1 MIPNLQAFAIRAA
14 LIAAACLAC
23 WVGGCTSERM
33 DWKAKEAASESLAEA
48 KVEGL
53 KHELDHISKTGR
65 QVQDFIAAVH
75 QRELDSLRNRPP
87 RRIEVIRGGA
97 CGGVSGAELSGPDAS
112 FLVGEAARAQRILAE
127 RNEVIDKFNAL
138 LSQCNSN

>member
-1 MIPNLQAFAIRAA
+1 MIPNLQAIAIRAA

-53 KHELDHISKTGR
+53 KHELDHITETGK

-87 RRIEVIRGGA
+87 RRVEVIRGGA